1 MQKIIKDDYKQ
12 LYANKM
18 VNLEEMGKFPE
29 TQPSKTEQGKNRK
42 HKETNHSIEIETV
55 TLKIPINKS
64 PGIDGFTGKFCQM
77 SNIKEELT
85 PILLKLFP
93 KNGRGR
99 NSCKLIL

>member
-1 MQKIIKDDYKQ
+1 MD
-12 LYANKM
+12 
-18 VNLEEMGKFPE
+18 NLKEMGKSSE
-29 TQPSKTEQGKNRK
+29 RYNLLRLNQEKMENMNRPV
-42 HKETNHSIEIETV
+42 TRVEIETV
-55 TLKIPINKS
+55 TLKIPINES